1 MKTLFLMVGALSL
14 VAIAGCRG
22 PRSGIPEGAKVAVL
36 EFRIP
41 ETANI
46 TRYSASYNDLG
57 MIVAQQLAEELR
69 SRHRDAEAIPS
80 GAPVHA
86 DLVVSGDITRIDG
99 GNRAL
104 RVLIGM
110 GAGGSSCAVTGQV
123 TRPSGPRLGVFTEA
137 AKRKSTGWFWMR
149 YGESSRRQI
158 EECLHAVGASAAVAI
173 DDGRLRPATD
183 ASAASPGQAAVKR
196 TAEERLHELDELHE
210 KGLLTDEEYKE
221 KRRRIIEEF

>member
-1 MKTLFLMVGALSL
+1 MKTLRAASPKARRF
-14 VAIAGCRG
+14 
-22 PRSGIPEGAKVAVL
+22 AVL

-46 TRYSASYNDLG
+46 TRYSDSYNDLG

-69 SRHRDAEAIPS
+69 SRHRNAEAIPS
-80 GAPVHA
+80 GAPVNA

-123 TRPSGPRLGVFTEA
+123 MRPS
-137 AKRKSTGWFWMR
+137 
-149 YGESSRRQI
+149 
-158 EECLHAVGASAAVAI
+158 
-173 DDGRLRPATD
+173 
-183 ASAASPGQAAVKR
+183 
-196 TAEERLHELDELHE
+196 
-210 KGLLTDEEYKE
+210 
-221 KRRRIIEEF
+221 